1 MKILIAEDDLTSRT
15 VLKAVLEK
23 LGHDVVETNNGRD
36 ARTIMEDPDAPRIV
50 ILDWMMPDIDGLE
63 VLKWARA
70 VESSQPPYIIMLTTR
85 TEKNDIIAGLDAGAD
100 DYIAKP
106 FDPGELRARV
116 DVGRRM
122 IEMQDRLTTKVQE
135 LQQAFDEIKTLQ
147 GILPICSFCK
157 KIRDD
162 KGYWN
167 QVEAYFSRHSG
178 AQFSHSICPE
188 CAEKYYPGFLKKD
201 HGDSTPGSSAD
212 TDDL

>member
-23 LGHDVVETNNGRD
+23 LGYDVVETSNGRD
-36 ARTIMEDPDAPRIV
+36 ARIIMENSDAPRIV
-50 ILDWMMPDIDGLE
+50 ILDWMMPEMDGLE
-63 VLKWARA
+63 ILKWARA
-70 VESSQPPYIIMLTTR
+70 VPSSQPPYIIMLTTKS
-85 TEKNDIIAGLDAGAD
+85 EKNDIIAVLDAGAD

-122 IEMQDRLTTKVQE
+122 IDMQDRLSAKVQE

-147 GILPICSFCK
+147 GILPICSYCK

-167 QVEAYFSRHSG
+167 QVEAYVSQHSG
-178 AQFSHSICPE
+178 AQFSHGICPE
-188 CAEKYYPGFLKKD
+188 CVEKYYPGFLQED
-201 HGDSTPGSSAD
+201 PGGSNES
-212 TDDL
+212 